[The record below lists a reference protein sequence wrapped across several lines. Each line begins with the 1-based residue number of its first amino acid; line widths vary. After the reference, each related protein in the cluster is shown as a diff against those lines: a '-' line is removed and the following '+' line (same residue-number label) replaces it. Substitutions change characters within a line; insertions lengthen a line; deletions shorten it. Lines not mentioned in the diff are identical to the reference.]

1 MGRATLGLT
10 VTGTGVRLRGSVLFS
25 RLKTV
30 VSDLFDSHCHLDD
43 EAFAVDR
50 EAVLARAR
58 AAGIRG
64 IVTVGTS
71 LLSSRRALALAEEHA
86 DVYAAVAIHPHD
98 ASDATVEAMT
108 DLESLARHPRVVAIG
123 ETGLDYYRDFAP
135 RDIQA
140 QAFRAHLAL
149 ARRLNLP
156 VIIHNRD
163 AHLDGMRI
171 LADEA
176 PPRVIMHCF
185 SGSLEIARRCL
196 DRGYFLGLGGPL
208 TYRNARRALEV
219 AAYVPPDRLLLE
231 TDAPYLPP
239 EPHRGRRN
247 EPSYLPLIAWAAAHA
262 RGVAPGTVAEITTN
276 NAREAFGL
284 SRLATRG

>member
-1 MGRATLGLT
+1 M
-10 VTGTGVRLRGSVLFS
+10 VL
-25 RLKTV
+25 
-30 VSDLFDSHCHLDD
+30 DLFDSHCHLDD
-43 EAFAVDR
+43 EAFAADR
-50 EAVLARAR
+50 EAVLDRAR
-58 AAGIRG
+58 TAGVRG
-64 IVTVGTS
+64 TVTVGTS
-71 LLSSRRALALAEEHA
+71 LASSRRAIALAEQHA

-98 ASDATVEAMT
+98 ASSATAAAMAELEA
-108 DLESLARHPRVVAIG
+108 LARHQRVVAIG

-135 RDIQA
+135 RDTQA
-140 QAFRAHLAL
+140 QVFRAHLVL
-149 ARRLNLP
+149 ARLLNLP

-163 AHLDGMRI
+163 AHFDVMRI
-171 LADEA
+171 LAEEA

-185 SGSLEIARRCL
+185 SGSPEIAHRCL
-196 DRGYFLGLGGPL
+196 DRGYYLGLGGPL

-262 RGVAPGTVAEITTN
+262 RGVAAGTVAEITTS

-284 SRLATRG
+284 ARLATRE

>member
-1 MGRATLGLT
+1 MEAR
-10 VTGTGVRLRGSVLFS
+10 TGVRVRALVRLRVSGVSS
-25 RLKTV
+25 RLGTV
-30 VSDLFDSHCHLDD
+30 VLDLFDSHCHLDD
-43 EAFAVDR
+43 EAFAADR
-50 EAVLARAR
+50 EAVLDRAR
-58 AAGIRG
+58 TAGVRG
-64 IVTVGTS
+64 VVTVGTS
-71 LLSSRRALALAEEHA
+71 LASSRRAIALAEQHA

-98 ASDATVEAMT
+98 ASNATAAAMAE
-108 DLESLARHPRVVAIG
+108 LETLARHPRVVAIG

-135 RDIQA
+135 REAQA

-149 ARRLNLP
+149 ARLLNLP

-163 AHLDGMRI
+163 AHLDVMQI
-171 LADEA
+171 LAEEA
-176 PPRVIMHCF
+176 PLRVIMHCF
-185 SGSLEIARRCL
+185 SGSPEVARRCL
-196 DRGYFLGLGGPL
+196 DCGYYLGLGGPL

-262 RGVAPGTVAEITTN
+262 RGVSAGTVAEITTS

-284 SRLATRG
+284 ARLATRE